1 MEFNEF
7 TISLLVSGPTPN
19 SDAFQDAHLAHL
31 ASLHEAGS
39 LLAAGPLSDLLVSCA
54 G

>member
-1 MEFNEF
+1 MDFDEF

-19 SDAFQDAHLAHL
+19 NDRFQDAHLAHL

-39 LLAAGPLSDLLVSCA
+39 LRDV
-54 G
+54 